1 MKREAVLI
9 VGLLFMPSFAQGNVL
24 SPADRVQI
32 TVTNG
37 EEFSGEQIVRSDGT
51 IQMPLLGSIQAAGL
65 EESVVQQKITG
76 ALRKYIK
83 DPQVNLRLSAAG
95 AITVSVNGAVYSP
108 GPVVLTTQ
116 ALTLADKVST
126 ASQDVSPARTLAAAI
141 RTAGGLRPQASKM
154 LTLTRNGTTR
164 NIDVSGAFDN
174 RGFENVAL
182 VSGDVIDVPS
192 TDKIDETLLRP
203 SQLTPATLTI
213 NVAGKLP
220 NPGQLSLPIGA
231 RLVDGLAAAGA
242 GGGGITEANR
252 EAVLVRRDLK
262 SGQLIAKVFAVDALT
277 DGPPL
282 MQGDTVV
289 VREGTTSNVMDFLK
303 GFFSPLSPL
312 LYLFR

>member
-1 MKREAVLI
+1 MKRKAVLMI
-9 VGLLFMPSFAQGNVL
+9 ALLLFPGAVQANVL

-51 IQMPLLGSIQAAGL
+51 IQLPMIGSIQAAGL
-65 EESVVQQKITG
+65 EESAVQQKISS

-95 AITVSVNGAVYSP
+95 AITVSVNGAVYTP

-116 ALTLADKVST
+116 ALTLADKTST
-126 ASQDVSPARTLAAAI
+126 SSQDVSPVRTLAAAI
-141 RTAGGLRPQASKM
+141 RSAGGLRPQASKM
-154 LTLTRNGTTR
+154 IALTRNGTTR
-164 NIDVSGAFDN
+164 SIDVSGAFAN

-182 VSGDVIDVPS
+182 VSGDVIDVPF

-203 SQLTPATLTI
+203 SQLTPTNLTI

-220 NPGQLSLPIGA
+220 NPGQLILPIGS

-242 GGGGITEANR
+242 GGGGITESNR
-252 EAVLVRRDLK
+252 EAVLVRRDLQ

-289 VREGTTSNVMDFLK
+289 VRESATSNVMDLLK
-303 GFFSPLSPL
+303 GFLSPLSPL
-312 LYLFR
+312 FFLFR

>member
-1 MKREAVLI
+1 MKRKAVL
-9 VGLLFMPSFAQGNVL
+9 VVALLLFPGVAQANVL

-51 IQMPLLGSIQAAGL
+51 IQLPMIGSIQAAGF
-65 EESVVQQKITG
+65 EESAVQEKISG

-95 AITVSVNGAVYSP
+95 AITVNVNGAVYSP

-116 ALTLADKVST
+116 AITLADKTST
-126 ASQDVSPARTLAAAI
+126 SSQDVSPVRTLAAAI

-164 NIDVSGAFDN
+164 SIDVSGAFDN

-203 SQLTPATLTI
+203 SQLTPVSLTI

-220 NPGQLSLPIGA
+220 NPGQLVLPIGA

-242 GGGGITEANR
+242 GGGGITESNR
-252 EAVLVRRDLK
+252 EAVLVRRDLQTGK
-262 SGQLIAKVFAVDALT
+262 LSSKVFAVDALT

-289 VREGTTSNVMDFLK
+289 VREGTASNVMDALK
-303 GFFSPLSPL
+303 GFLAPLSPL
-312 LYLFR
+312 FFLFR